1 MVEEFRGTRCSAET
15 EGGRKG
21 PDWPREKGKA
31 ARTRGKIPTLFE
43 ENMLPTLFEE
53 NMLMQRCLGILHRV
67 GRNADGERGGK
78 TGAKRCLGLGDPGFG

>member
-21 PDWPREKGKA
+21 PDWPRAKGKA

-43 ENMLPTLFEE
+43 ENML
-53 NMLMQRCLGILHRV
+53 MQRCLGILLRV
-67 GRNADGERGGK
+67 GRNSDGERGGK
-78 TGAKRCLGLGDPGFG
+78 TRAKRCLGLGDPGFG